1 MKKITCVAVLSCL
14 LALSGCNEEKGV
26 DIQLPSGEKL
36 TLEGSITKNTSKP
49 IENGT
54 LKSFEVQY
62 TVAQDAT
69 KAKVDERFRALGY
82 VASEQPNT
90 ASTTL
95 KIHYI
100 KKDSPTIGV
109 LVNDKNPAVVSIY
122 WQEKNQ

>member
-14 LALSGCNEEKGV
+14 LVLGGCNEEKGV

-54 LKSFEVQY
+54 FKSYEVQY
-62 TVAQDAT
+62 TLAQDAT
-69 KAKVDERFRALGY
+69 KAKFDEHFRTLGY
-82 VASEQPNT
+82 AVSEQTNV

-95 KIHYI
+95 KVHYV
-100 KKDSPTIGV
+100 KKNSPTIGV
-109 LVNDKNPAVVSIY
+109 LINDKNPAVVSIY
-122 WQEKNQ
+122 WQEKQQ

>member
-14 LALSGCNEEKGV
+14 LALGGCNEEKGV

-36 TLEGSITKNTSKP
+36 TLEGNITKNTSKP

-54 LKSFEVQY
+54 LKSYEVQY
-62 TVAQDAT
+62 TLAQDAT

-82 VASEQPNT
+82 SASEQPNS

-95 KIHYI
+95 KVHYI

-122 WQEKNQ
+122 WQEKQQ